1 VLTAMRAE
9 LLVLRK
15 RPAAW
20 ALLLVVPA
28 VTVLPYYV
36 VSFVVYLT
44 DVPAEYA
51 QQGSPAMI
59 LPSLLPSQFVIVA
72 LTLLPL
78 TTTPFVVLGAVMAGG
93 DWERGTIGTS
103 LLAGLGRA
111 RTAAGQALALAV
123 AVAASV
129 AVTFAAC
136 AAASVLIRTL
146 EARAVNPVD
155 GAMPPAWVLARGL
168 GAGLLIAVA
177 YGSLGLLLGTVCR
190 SSAGGIAVAL
200 VWTVLLEPNL
210 YQLGLDTGSRTL
222 HMIVDLFPEASALTL
237 TGLFGSPGSLGA
249 ASSVYLPVRPVVAA
263 WALAGYAAAF
273 LGLTLVLWY
282 RRDVLTG
289 RAARRRLRPA
299 PAGGPPAPARP
310 ADLIPAAGTGPA
322 AAGASRAGA
331 SPAGASPARAGGV
344 LASLRAELLVMRRRP
359 AVWALILAMPV
370 NVLIG
375 SYLTSYV
382 SYLTAGPGSVTGT
395 TAAQVLPYL
404 LPGQYLA
411 NILSGFAIYN
421 GVYGPAV
428 FFLLGALVA
437 GTDWGRHTIA
447 TALLA
452 GPRRLQARIG
462 QDLAV
467 LLTAAAAV
475 TVTFLLAAA
484 ATMALTAGL
493 AGSAPPLYTVFPPA
507 AHIATTA
514 AAALAVALACT
525 AIGLAL
531 GTILRSATMA
541 AGVVLL
547 WAVIIQPNLLNIST
561 QLHGAWLRI
570 YDILPIASINT
581 IVNLYKD
588 TTITPISGQP
598 YGAQVSPAIAV
609 MTLGLY
615 TAVSLAVAA
624 LITSRRD
631 IT

>member
-1 VLTAMRAE
+1 VLAAMRAE

-20 ALLLVVPA
+20 GLLLVVPA

-51 QQGSPAMI
+51 QQGSPGMI

-78 TTTPFVVLGAVMAGG
+78 TTAPFVVLGAVMAGG

-103 LLAGLGRA
+103 LLAGPGRVRA
-111 RTAAGQALALAV
+111 AAGQAAALAV
-123 AVAASV
+123 AVAGSIV
-129 AVTFAAC
+129 VTFAAC
-136 AAASVLIRTL
+136 AAVSVLIRAVV
-146 EARAVNPVD
+146 ARTVNPVD

-168 GAGLLIAVA
+168 GVGLLVALA

-190 SSAGGIAVAL
+190 SAVGGIAAAL

-210 YQLGLDTGSRTL
+210 YALGLDTGSRTL
-222 HMIVDLFPEASALTL
+222 HMIADLFPEASALTL

-249 ASSVYLPVRPVVAA
+249 ASSVYLPVRAAVAA
-263 WALAGYAAAF
+263 WALAGYTAVF
-273 LGLTLVLWY
+273 LGLTLVLWH

-289 RAARRRLRPA
+289 RAARSRLRSA
-299 PAGGPPAPARP
+299 PAVGPAAPARP
-310 ADLIPAAGTGPA
+310 ADPVPAAGTGPA
-322 AAGASRAGA
+322 AAATRASL
-331 SPAGASPARAGGV
+331 ARASGM
-344 LASLRAELLVMRRRP
+344 LASFRAELLVMRHRP
-359 AVWALILAMPV
+359 AVWALILAMPA

-382 SYLTAGPGSVTGT
+382 SYLTAGAGASSSVTGV
-395 TAAQVLPYL
+395 TAVQVLPYL

-411 NILSGFAIYN
+411 DVLSGFAISN

-437 GTDWGRHTIA
+437 GTDWGRRTIA

-452 GPRRLQARIG
+452 GPRRVQARIG

-467 LLTAAAAV
+467 LLAAAAGV
-475 TVTFLLAAA
+475 IATFGLAAA
-484 ATMALTAGL
+484 ATAALAAGL
-493 AGSAPPLYTVFPPA
+493 GSAAPLETVFPPA
-507 AHIATTA
+507 AQIATTVA
-514 AAALAVALACT
+514 GTLTVALACT

-531 GTILRSATMA
+531 GTIARSATKA

-570 YDILPIASINT
+570 YEILPIAGINT
-581 IVNLYKD
+581 IASLYNNA
-588 TTITPISGQP
+588 TITPISGRP
-598 YGAQVSPAIAV
+598 YGAQVSPAMAF

-615 TAVSLAVAA
+615 AAASLAIAA